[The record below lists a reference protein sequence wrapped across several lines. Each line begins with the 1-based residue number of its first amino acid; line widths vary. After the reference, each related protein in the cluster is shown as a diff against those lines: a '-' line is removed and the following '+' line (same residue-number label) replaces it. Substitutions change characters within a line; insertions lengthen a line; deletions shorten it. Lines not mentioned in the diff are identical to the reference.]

1 MFLGATGNANIA
13 DKESGMLSMEAFLAL
28 YDATKDPMAG
38 RAEAA
43 GNFAESWIWVWN
55 VPMPLDANDAT
66 LHWKKGVPTIG
77 VNGIGSDVPGGVDQ
91 YLGLGRS
98 LLRQALQVD
107 PGRALPGRRPRPA
120 CTTPKSMLALPG
132 RTYDMLGPGWQQE
145 HWSMGPG
152 HRGLGAHRNWL
163 PWVSINHL
171 HSIMGLEQ
179 FDKDL
184 YQRLAKGN

>member
-1 MFLGATGNANIA
+1 MTRRCTGRKACRPSA
-13 DKESGMLSMEAFLAL
+13 S
-28 YDATKDPMAG
+28 T
-38 RAEAA
+38 
-43 GNFAESWIWVWN
+43 
-55 VPMPLDANDAT
+55 
-66 LHWKKGVPTIG
+66 
-77 VNGIGSDVPGGVDQ
+77 
-91 YLGLGRS
+91 GLGPTCRAAWTS
-98 LLRQALQVD
+98 TLDWAVPSYAKLYKLTRDEHYLDVARVLLHD
-107 PGRALPGRRPRPA
+107 
-120 CTTPKSMLALPG
+120 TKSMLALPG
-132 RTYDMLGPGWQQE
+132 RTYDLLGPGWQQE